1 MSTVA
6 DKLAKKSSSKTSA
19 KQVRLRLVYVDFW
32 SAVKLSFLAAV
43 AIAIATVVFFVLIF
57 LILQTTGL
65 IGQADEFIG
74 SFTDGTFS
82 LSAVLSLPQV
92 LAFSAIVAILNL
104 IVVTVLGAVVA
115 GIYNLMV
122 KVTGGL
128 LVGFTSN

>member
-1 MSTVA
+1 MTTVA
-6 DKLAKKSSSKTSA
+6 DKLAKKSSKTTT

-65 IGQADEFIG
+65 IDQADEFIG

-82 LSAVLSLPQV
+82 LSAVLSFPQV

-104 IVVTVLGAVVA
+104 VVVTVMGAVVA
-115 GIYNLMV
+115 GIYNLAV